1 MHHLTEEL
9 TEAQLAAVR
18 HVDGPLLILA
28 GPGSGKTRVVTHRI
42 AQLLELGVPAR
53 HILALTFTNK
63 AADEMKRRVAQLA
76 PLASVW
82 MSTFHRFCARLLRE
96 YAPHVGL
103 PENYTIYDTS
113 DSLSALKHTLDA
125 LDLDLTHTTPER
137 VQAAISW
144 AKNNLITPEQYEPR
158 RGSPIGQIV
167 AQVYGPYQKR
177 LIESGAVDFD
187 DLLLHVAV
195 LLRENPEIRR
205 ALDQRYRYILV
216 DEYQDTNLA
225 QYTIV
230 RAMSVDYPNLAV
242 TGDPDQSIY
251 GWRGANLNNILDF
264 EHDYP
269 NVKIVR
275 LEQNYR
281 STKRI
286 LRTADKLIGV
296 NKRRKLKSLFTDNAE
311 GRAVRLVFHPSQKDE
326 AEQLA
331 AMIETEVRSGR
342 RRRAISRCSIAPMRF
357 RDHWSSRCAITAF
370 RIRWSTGWSSIS
382 AKRSKTSWRIC
393 IY

>member
-1 MHHLTEEL
+1 M
-9 TEAQLAAVR
+9 
-18 HVDGPLLILA
+18 ILA

-42 AQLLELGVPAR
+42 ANLLEHGVPPR
-53 HILALTFTNK
+53 QILALTFTNK
-63 AADEMKRRVAQLA
+63 AADEMKRRVGQLA
-76 PLASVW
+76 PLAVGVDEHVSP
-82 MSTFHRFCARLLRE
+82 LLCPAAAGIR
-96 YAPHVGL
+96 PLVGL

-113 DSLSALKHTLDA
+113 DSLQALKQAIDA
-125 LDLDLTHTTPER
+125 LDLDLTHTTPDR
-137 VQAAISW
+137 VQSAISW

-158 RGSPIGQIV
+158 RGSPLGHIV
-167 AQVYGPYQKR
+167 AQGLSGVSEATARKR
-177 LIESGAVDFD
+177 RGRFRRSA
-187 DLLLHVAV
+187 AARRQ

-205 ALDQRYRYILV
+205 QLDERYRYILV

-286 LRTADKLIGV
+286 LRVADRLIAY
-296 NKRRKLKSLFTDNAE
+296 NKRRKAKGSVHRQCRRQAGAARVSSDAE
-311 GRAVRLVFHPSQKDE
+311 G
-326 AEQLA
+326 
-331 AMIETEVRSGR
+331 
-342 RRRAISRCSIAPMRF
+342 
-357 RDHWSSRCAITAF
+357 
-370 RIRWSTGWSSIS
+370 
-382 AKRSKTSWRIC
+382 
-393 IY
+393 